1 MMYPW
6 QIASLSNH
14 FAHAGLSGHANLCCS
29 SLVESNL
36 MTVWAA
42 TKIGARKL
50 SKVWTKRQP
59 ATSQK
64 ILGQLYKTQFIRVFP
79 QKT

>member
-29 SLVESNL
+29 SWVESNL

-50 SKVWTKRQP
+50 PKV
-59 ATSQK
+59 
-64 ILGQLYKTQFIRVFP
+64 
-79 QKT
+79 